1 MRKLFLP
8 ITGLLLAGSLM
19 ASAAQADDVRYNQ
32 ISLRAQVEQSVN
44 HDTMQVTFYTEAQ
57 DRDPAKLAETITR
70 RLNAGLE
77 TARKANG
84 IRVSSGNRS
93 SHPVYDE
100 KGENIVGWRER
111 GEISIEGSDFAAISA
126 LTGEMLGELSLSSMQ
141 FSLSSDSRRQT
152 EDQLIAKAI
161 EAFKARADIATR
173 SLGGSD
179 YKIVNL
185 NLNTQYVQPLR
196 YRAEKVMM
204 AADMGGSAPQ
214 VEGGQSDVTVSADGV
229 IEVRD

>member
-1 MRKLFLP
+1 MGKPLLP
-8 ITGLLLAGSLM
+8 MTGLLLAGSLL
-19 ASAAQADDVRYNQ
+19 AGGAQADDISYNQ
-32 ISLRAQVEQSVN
+32 ISLRTQVEQAVN

-77 TARKANG
+77 TARKASG
-84 IRVSSGNRS
+84 IRVSSGNRR

-126 LTGEMLGELSLSSMQ
+126 LTGQMLGELSLGSMQ
-141 FSLSSDSRRQT
+141 FSLSADSRRQT

-185 NLNTQYVQPLR
+185 NLNTQYMQPMR

-204 AADMGGSAPQ
+204 AADMSGSAPE

>member
-1 MRKLFLP
+1 MGKPLLP
-8 ITGLLLAGSLM
+8 MTGLLLAGSLL
-19 ASAAQADDVRYNQ
+19 AGGAQA
-32 ISLRAQVEQSVN
+32 
-44 HDTMQVTFYTEAQ
+44 
-57 DRDPAKLAETITR
+57 
-70 RLNAGLE
+70 
-77 TARKANG
+77 ARKASG

-126 LTGEMLGELSLSSMQ
+126 LTGQMLGELSLGSMQ
-141 FSLSSDSRRQT
+141 FSLSADSRRQT

-185 NLNTQYVQPLR
+185 NLNTQYMQPMR

-204 AADMGGSAPQ
+204 AADMSGSAPE